1 MILAFEYC
9 MFFRNVALA
18 LVVSAT
24 LLFGHAHAQTTSP
37 EKTEKNKPDKTKA
50 VQPLELPE
58 FVITGVESLDVPGGA
73 KQVPKPIPKLSLQ
86 QISRFNPLDKQPFT
100 LLPAAPISR
109 TLLAQQ
115 EKNGFVQGEFGMFIT
130 PSVEAGYRAVFG
142 NFDLNANA
150 GVIFSNGYRPNTD
163 FTDIHA
169 DIESSYLA
177 PEKFFFFGGSRTE
190 TRLRVRNR
198 NYKFFG
204 ADSTAFPESAPQRSV
219 LNLEAGVQTVGN
231 FEGWQYDM
239 GASVESALLSGVH
252 ENTLVNG
259 HIAAKTSLGAFS
271 LGGKA
276 DVQLQGMIDRLFGQR
291 YWLAPSILVGYNVS
305 DFSLSTEVG
314 AHIASTGFVNLLH
327 PSANLKAAFAAS
339 SLLTLELSAFTGIRP
354 NSFLRA
360 LLQNPYTANI
370 GFPYQLLIT
379 EYTFETVG
387 YDIATLVRVHP
398 SQYLSAVIGGGA
410 ESLNTA
416 MVFATAEKNGEFNPS
431 FFFTSTV
438 RIFAEFDGQLTNQDN
453 LIARMNVRFGASGA
467 RNSTAVPNLLLPY
480 LAPFDGSLQYRRQWL
495 PQFHSVLE
503 GVYVAERPV
512 TTIGSTKNLP
522 AYFDLR
528 LKVEYQ
534 ITNAISVY
542 ARGTNLLNQS
552 IFLWQGYQE
561 RGIFIAAGFVMTF

>member
-1 MILAFEYC
+1 MILAFGYC

-24 LLFGHAHAQTTSP
+24 LLFGHAHAQTSPP
-37 EKTEKNKPDKTKA
+37 EKAEKNKPDKTKA

-73 KQVPKPIPKLSLQ
+73 KQVPKPVPKLTLQ
-86 QISRFNPLDKQPFT
+86 QISHFNPLDKQPFT
-100 LLPAAPISR
+100 LLPAAPISP

-150 GVIFSNGYRPNTD
+150 GIVLSNGYRPNTD

-190 TRLRVRNR
+190 TRIRVRNR

-204 ADSTAFPESAPQRSV
+204 ADSTAFPESAPQRNV

-239 GASVESALLSGVH
+239 GASVESALLSSVH

-276 DVQLQGMIDRLFGQR
+276 DVQLQGVIVRPFAER
-291 YWLAPSILVGYNVS
+291 YWLAPSILAGYNVS
-305 DFSLSTEVG
+305 DFSLSAEVG
-314 AHIASTGFVNLLH
+314 VHTVSTGFVNILR

-339 SLLTLELSAFTGIRP
+339 SLLTLELSALTGIRP

-360 LLQNPYTANI
+360 LGQNPYTLSISGGAAANDI
-370 GFPYQLLIT
+370 Y
-379 EYTFETVG
+379 YFETVL
-387 YDIATLVRVHP
+387 YDFSVLMRFHP
-398 SQYLSAVIGGGA
+398 SQYIGLTVGS
-410 ESLNTA
+410 ELENCDFA
-416 MVFATAEKNGEFNPS
+416 MVYGRTNRDGGFAPEYRLTNI
-431 FFFTSTV
+431 V
-438 RIFAEFDGQLTNQDN
+438 RLFAELDGNITASDN
-453 LIARMNVRFGASGA
+453 IKARLNARFGGSRVVGIAQNQG
-467 RNSTAVPNLLLPY
+467 TDVPY
-480 LAPFDGSLQYRRQWL
+480 LSPFDASLQYRRQWL
-495 PQFHSVLE
+495 SQLHSIVE
-503 GVYVAERPV
+503 GVYVSEQSPG
-512 TTIGSTKNLP
+512 TGKNLP

-528 LKVEYQ
+528 LKAEYQ

>member
-1 MILAFEYC
+1 MILAFGYC

-24 LLFGHAHAQTTSP
+24 LLFGHAYAQTPSP

-73 KQVPKPIPKLSLQ
+73 KQVPKPVPKLTLQ
-86 QISRFNPLDKQPFT
+86 QISHFNPLDKQSFT

-130 PSVEAGYRAVFG
+130 PSVEAGYRAVLG

-150 GVIFSNGYRPNTD
+150 GFILSNGYRSNTD

-204 ADSTAFPESAPQRSV
+204 ADSTVFPESAPQRNV

-239 GASVESALLSGVH
+239 GASVESALLGGVH
-252 ENTLVNG
+252 ENTVVNG
-259 HIAAKTSLGAFS
+259 HIAAKTSLGAVS

-276 DVQLQGMIDRLFGQR
+276 DVQLQAITDRPLGQP
-291 YWLAPSILVGYNVS
+291 YFIGPCVILGYNIPRFSFLAELGIHTASPKVY
-305 DFSLSTEVG
+305 SLSRIDNIFIRPAVSLE
-314 AHIASTGFVNLLH
+314 
-327 PSANLKAAFAAS
+327 AAFAID
-339 SLLTLELSAFTGIRP
+339 ELFTVEFKGFSGIRA
-354 NSFLRA
+354 NSPLQALGINPYVRSVRNRILGSEYVFESTLYDMTTFLRFQPSQK
-360 LLQNPYTANI
+360 LNI
-370 GFPYQLLIT
+370 
-379 EYTFETVG
+379 TVG
-387 YDIATLVRVHP
+387 SGLERLDNHIIFERLEQKDGEFTPVFYSATLLR
-398 SQYLSAVIGGGA
+398 
-410 ESLNTA
+410 
-416 MVFATAEKNGEFNPS
+416 F
-431 FFFTSTV
+431 
-438 RIFAEFDGQLTNQDN
+438 FAEAKADISDKDILALRTN
-453 LIARMNVRFGASGA
+453 IHFSE
-467 RNSTAVPNLLLPY
+467 PFLPY
-480 LAPFDGSLQYRRQWL
+480 LTPFDGSLQYRRQWL

-512 TTIGSTKNLP
+512 TVVGSAKNLP

-528 LKVEYQ
+528 LKAEYQ
-534 ITNAISVY
+534 LTNAISVY

-561 RGIFIAAGFVMTF
+561 RGIFIAVGFVMTF

>member
-1 MILAFEYC
+1 MILVFEYC

-24 LLFGHAHAQTTSP
+24 LLFGHAHAQTSSP
-37 EKTEKNKPDKTKA
+37 EKAEKNKPEKSKA

-73 KQVPKPIPKLSLQ
+73 KQAPKPIPKLTLQ
-86 QISRFNPLDKQPFT
+86 QISRFNPLDKQSFT

-142 NFDLNANA
+142 NFDLSANA
-150 GVIFSNGYRPNTD
+150 GAVFSSGHRPNAG
-163 FTDIHA
+163 FSDIHV

-204 ADSTAFPESAPQRSV
+204 ADSTAFPESAPQRNV

-239 GASVESALLSGVH
+239 GVSVESALLAGVH

-276 DVQLQGMIDRLFGQR
+276 DMQLQGVIDQIFAQR
-291 YWLAPSILVGYNVS
+291 YWLAPSILAGYNVS
-305 DFSLSTEVG
+305 DFSLSAEVG
-314 AHIASTGFVNLLH
+314 AHIASTGFENILR
-327 PSANLKAAFAAS
+327 PSANLKAALAVS

-387 YDIATLVRVHP
+387 YDIAALVRVHP
-398 SQYLSAVIGGGA
+398 SQYLTAVIGGGA
-410 ESLNTA
+410 ESRNTA
-416 MVFATAEKNGEFNPS
+416 MVFGTADINGEFSPS
-431 FFFTSTV
+431 FFLTSTL

-453 LIARMNVRFGASGA
+453 LIVRMNVRFGASGV
-467 RNSTAVPNLLLPY
+467 RNTGAPNLFLPY
-480 LAPFDGSLQYRRQWL
+480 LVPFDGSLQYRRQWL
-495 PQFHSVLE
+495 PQFHSVVE

-512 TTIGSTKNLP
+512 TVIGSSKNLP
-522 AYFDLR
+522 AYFDIR
-528 LKVEYQ
+528 LKAEYQ